1 MDLCI
6 RWPVGRG
13 EQLVAIEL
21 KVWRDKQGDPLREGL
36 AQVEGYLGKL
46 GLAEGFLVIF
56 DQRRSADE
64 VPWDERPR
72 WEEEVLPGGKR
83 VRVLRL

>member
-1 MDLCI
+1 
-6 RWPVGRG
+6 
-13 EQLVAIEL
+13 VAIEL
-21 KVWRDKQGDPLREGL
+21 KVWREKQADPIHEGL
-36 AQVEGYLGKL
+36 AQIEGYLGRL

-56 DQRRSADE
+56 DRRRAAEE

-72 WEEEVLPGGKR
+72 WETHELAAGKR